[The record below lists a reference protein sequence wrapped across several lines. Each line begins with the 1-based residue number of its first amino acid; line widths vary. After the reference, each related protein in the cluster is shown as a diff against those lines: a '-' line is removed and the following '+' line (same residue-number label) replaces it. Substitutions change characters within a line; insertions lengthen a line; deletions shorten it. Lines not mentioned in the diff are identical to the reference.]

1 MLDSLLEKHLL
12 LCEGHQVRYFLT
24 ILLPVRIRILIL
36 LLILRLHH
44 LLNPQLLPLVK
55 LFELVGLLSLRE
67 RKAKRLRVPV
77 RRGRV
82 RLGR

>member
-12 LCEGHQVRYFLT
+12 LCKGHQVRCFLI
-24 ILLPVRIRILIL
+24 ILLPVCNHILIL

-55 LFELVGLLSLRE
+55 LFELVGLLSL
-67 RKAKRLRVPV
+67 
-77 RRGRV
+77 G
-82 RLGR
+82 